1 MEKGRRSKSLFILG
15 LSLLL
20 LGTTI
25 GFAAFSANLN
35 ISSSATVTP
44 NEEDFKVVVS
54 GSGTDSSIDVVSPNI
69 VGGATAG
76 DVKIINSNGSSST
89 NINVDFTEPGQS
101 VTYEFF
107 VHNVGQYDAFLNTLT
122 FKNVVDSDSKKICNV
137 VEEGDASLELVNKA
151 CEDIELSMELKQG
164 SQFINFKDSV
174 SFDEIILKKGYVSS
188 GKVNIIYPEGSERAD
203 GAFNVQ
209 FGDIE
214 LTYSSA
220 D

>member
-54 GSGTDSSIDVVSPNI
+54 GSGTDSSVDVVSPNI
-69 VGGATAG
+69 VGDAIAG
-76 DVKIINSNGSSST
+76 DAKIINSNGSSST

-122 FKNVVDSDSKKICNV
+122 FKNVIDSDSRKICNV
-137 VEEGDASLELVNKA
+137 AEGSEATLELVNKA
-151 CEDIELSMELKQG
+151 CEDIELSIDLRQG
-164 SQFINFKDSV
+164 TEFINFKDSM
-174 SFDEIILKKGYVSS
+174 SFDEIKLKKGYVSS
-188 GKVNIIYPEGSERAD
+188 GKINITYPEESERAD

>member
-1 MEKGRRSKSLFILG
+1 MEKGRRSKSLFILV

-44 NEEDFKVVVS
+44 NEEDFKLLVS
-54 GSGTDSSIDVVSPNI
+54 GSNIDPNVNI
-69 VGGATAG
+69 VNPEIVGDATA
-76 DVKIINSNGSSST
+76 DDITINNSKNSSST
-89 NINVDFTEPGQS
+89 SINVNFTEPGQS
-101 VTYEFF
+101 VAYLFYL
-107 VHNVGQYDAFLNTLT
+107 HNVGQYDAFLNTLT

-151 CEDIELSMELKQG
+151 CEDIELSMDLKQG
-164 SQFINFKDSV
+164 SQFINFKDSM
-174 SFDEIILKKGYVSS
+174 SFDEIKLKKGYVTS